1 MDTLVLINKPTGIS
15 SAKIGGKVK
24 INTGIKKIGHVGTLD
39 VEASGLLLLLTGR
52 ATRLQ
57 SHLLHFDKEYK
68 GYIRL
73 GVTTTTDDMFGEILT
88 EADTS
93 FFQDSTSWS
102 KHEELIKNT
111 FKGSYLQVAPNVSA
125 KKTGGEPDYKKV
137 RRGEMVTRK
146 SKEVSVEILDFYFES
161 ESRIFYNVRVSTGF
175 YVRSF
180 ARDVG
185 EILGVGGAAESIERT
200 RIGPFLLEDA
210 LPISEMDSTSLSLG
224 IGSSFAMT
232 LENIF
237 HLLPYP
243 GEKLV
248 DEGLEMLFKSGNVQ
262 ALESLGPAE
271 DYLVVYNSKEVPL
284 GLVRN
289 EDSRLRYDFVL

>member
-1 MDTLVLINKPTGIS
+1 MDSLILIDKPTGIS
-15 SAKIGGKVK
+15 SAKIGAKVK
-24 INTGIKKIGHVGTLD
+24 KNTGIKKIGHVGTLD

-57 SHLLHFDKEYK
+57 SHLLHFDKEYR

-73 GVTTTTDDMFGEILT
+73 GVTTATDDMFGDILT
-88 EADTS
+88 ESDTS
-93 FFQDSTSWS
+93 IFQDSANWS
-102 KHEELIKNT
+102 KHEEQIKKT

-137 RRGEMVTRK
+137 RRGETVTKK

-161 ESRIFYNVRVSTGF
+161 ENRIFYNVRVSTGF

-210 LPISEMDSTSLSLG
+210 LPIPKMDSTSLG
-224 IGSSFAMT
+224 IGSSFVVP

-237 HLLPYP
+237 NLLPYP
-243 GEKLV
+243 AEKIV
-248 DEGLEMLFKSGNVQ
+248 DQSLEMLFRSGNIQ
-262 ALESLGPAE
+262 ALESLRHSE
-271 DYLVVYNSKEVPL
+271 DYVVVYNSREVPL
-284 GLVRN
+284 GLVRS